1 MALFMNREDLDAI
14 RPAHVSMGAM
24 WFWYATRTGMV
35 LALAGI
41 PVGIVATIL
50 FRPAA
55 LLLAASFLAL
65 ALCLLLWL
73 VSIVFFFA
81 QFSLRT
87 LMLIVLA
94 TAGLVS
100 LCVSVPPEFLL
111 GPLIGCFFWIVAL
124 YMAVANRD
132 PQRNAGLVV
141 PKSEPNRS
149 VERAEDTEPEE

>member
-1 MALFMNREDLDAI
+1 MTDADLEAI

-41 PVGIVATIL
+41 PVGIVATII
-50 FRPAA
+50 FHPAV
-55 LLLAASFLAL
+55 LLVAASFLAL

-81 QFSLRT
+81 RFSLRT
-87 LMLIVLA
+87 LMLIVLV

-124 YMAVANRD
+124 YMVVANRD

-141 PKSEPNRS
+141 PKSEPDTL
-149 VERAEDTEPEE
+149 VERADDREPDE